1 MIINPIRLLINLPMT
16 AQIIVAIILGTV
28 VGMICGPIDIPI
40 ELIGK
45 SIINLVKLLAVPMVF
60 FAVLEI
66 MIGVAYSGK
75 DFRRLIVIAGINA
88 FFAASI
94 GLLLSNYFRPGDP
107 VFASGITNNL
117 SKPIGLANVS
127 TENFIKTFIPDSIL
141 SPFVENQMI
150 ATVLLAIL
158 LGLAIR
164 HTLKTHTDYSTQSIA
179 KAAGFITQVF
189 VLALQWVITLIPIA
203 VFVVITKT
211 VSEHGVSTF
220 GALWMYVAVGVGGL
234 ILHSI
239 IIYPTWIILK
249 SNISIKTFFRSAFE
263 PCMHA
268 FGMNSSLA
276 ALPTTLK
283 KLDELGVSK
292 HSSRLGACV
301 GTNLNND
308 GILLYE
314 AMAVIFVAQA
324 FGLQLTIVEQLVVAF
339 VCVLTALGT
348 AGIPESGIVSL
359 SLILSVFH
367 LPVEII
373 PILLSVDWIVA
384 RVRSIVNVLSDMTVS
399 IALDGTSGGA
409 DSQSTSYRV
418 L

>member
-1 MIINPIRLLINLPMT
+1 MNINPIWSLIKLPMT
-16 AQIIVAIILGTV
+16 AQIILAIILGSI
-28 VGMICGPIDIPI
+28 VGIISGPIQIPI
-40 ELIGK
+40 EQLGK

-75 DFRRLIVIAGINA
+75 DFRRLIFIAGINA

-94 GLLLSNYFRPGDP
+94 GLLLSNYFRPGDS
-107 VFASGITNNL
+107 VYHSGITSNL
-117 SKPIGLANVS
+117 SKPIGMANVS
-127 TENFIKTFIPDSIL
+127 TEKFIKTFIPESIL

-164 HTLKTHTDYSTQSIA
+164 HTLKTHTDYSIQSISN
-179 KAAGFITQVF
+179 AAGFITQVF
-189 VLALQWVITLIPIA
+189 VLSLQWVITLIPIA
-203 VFVVITKT
+203 VFVVILKT
-211 VSEHGVSTF
+211 VSEHGLATF

-234 ILHSI
+234 ILHAFT
-239 IIYPTWIILK
+239 IYPLWIMFKSPLK
-249 SNISIKTFFRSAFE
+249 IKSFFKAAFE

-268 FGMNSSLA
+268 FGTNSSLA

-324 FGLQLTIVEQLVVAF
+324 FGLHLTFSEQLLVAL

-367 LPVEII
+367 LPIEII

-399 IALDGTSGGA
+399 IALDGTSGS
-409 DSQSTSYRV
+409 DNCQSSPYRV

>member
-1 MIINPIRLLINLPMT
+1 
-16 AQIIVAIILGTV
+16 
-28 VGMICGPIDIPI
+28 
-40 ELIGK
+40 
-45 SIINLVKLLAVPMVF
+45 
-60 FAVLEI
+60 
-66 MIGVAYSGK
+66 
-75 DFRRLIVIAGINA
+75 
-88 FFAASI
+88 
-94 GLLLSNYFRPGDP
+94 
-107 VFASGITNNL
+107 
-117 SKPIGLANVS
+117 
-127 TENFIKTFIPDSIL
+127 
-141 SPFVENQMI
+141 
-150 ATVLLAIL
+150 
-158 LGLAIR
+158 
-164 HTLKTHTDYSTQSIA
+164 
-179 KAAGFITQVF
+179 
-189 VLALQWVITLIPIA
+189 
-203 VFVVITKT
+203 
-211 VSEHGVSTF
+211 
-220 GALWMYVAVGVGGL
+220 
-234 ILHSI
+234 
-239 IIYPTWIILK
+239 
-249 SNISIKTFFRSAFE
+249 
-263 PCMHA
+263 
-268 FGMNSSLA
+268 MNSSLA